1 MFSVTLV
8 QDLSKYHLLKH
19 PFYQAW
25 NQGALEISTLQ
36 RYAKQY
42 FKNVEAFPRYVS
54 RVHSQCAFITDRR
67 VLLENLIDEERGDEN
82 HPELW
87 LRFAESLGESREE
100 VSSTCAEGAT
110 KNLVEGFLELVK
122 SLYAAGLRALFAY
135 EQQVPAVAESKITG
149 LKKFYGYDNENPGL
163 QFFKVHTK
171 ADEWHSAECAALL
184 DKLSEA
190 EQEVAHK
197 AAVKV
202 AELLWE
208 FLDNIYDSKMSG
220 ELHGANC

>member
-36 RYAKQY
+36 LYAKQY

-54 RVHSQCAFITDRR
+54 KVRSQCASITDRR
-67 VLLENLIDEERGDEN
+67 VLLENLIDEEGGDEN

-87 LRFAESLGESREE
+87 SREE
-100 VSSTCAEGAT
+100 VSSTCAEGAM

-122 SLYAAGLRALFAY
+122 SLYTAGLRALFAY
-135 EQQVPAVAESKITG
+135 EQQVPAVAESRVAG

-197 AAVKV
+197 AAIKV
-202 AELLWE
+202 AELLWA

>member
-54 RVHSQCAFITDRR
+54 GVHSQCLSITDRQ

-100 VSSTCAEGAT
+100 VSSTCAESAT

-122 SLYAAGLRALFAY
+122 SSYAAGLGALFAY
-135 EQQVPAVAESKITG
+135 EQQVPAVAESKIAG

-184 DKLSEA
+184 NKLSEA

-197 AAVKV
+197 AAIKV
-202 AELLWE
+202 AKLLWA

>member
-110 KNLVEGFLELVK
+110 KNLV
-122 SLYAAGLRALFAY
+122 
-135 EQQVPAVAESKITG
+135 
-149 LKKFYGYDNENPGL
+149 
-163 QFFKVHTK
+163 
-171 ADEWHSAECAALL
+171 
-184 DKLSEA
+184 
-190 EQEVAHK
+190 
-197 AAVKV
+197 
-202 AELLWE
+202 
-208 FLDNIYDSKMSG
+208 
-220 ELHGANC
+220 